1 MTNPTTF
8 LWRMLVFLVA
18 VAALVGLLSVEIAT
32 AFGAN
37 PLLNGVI
44 GAVLLLGIAWNI
56 RQVLALTREVEWIE
70 GFRSAAPNALA
81 PRSTTPEAPKLL
93 APMASMLAS
102 RRSERL
108 QLSAIG
114 MRSVLDGIASRLD
127 ESREISR
134 YATGLLIF
142 LGLLG
147 TFWGLLMTIGSVSAV
162 INSMSVGGGDIA
174 ELFNQLKAG
183 LSEPLR
189 GMAVAFSSSM
199 LGLAGALVLGFLDL
213 QAGQAQNRFY
223 TELEDWLASATRL
236 SSGTLGGEGE
246 GSMPAYVQALLEQSA
261 ENMDELQRTMA
272 RTEEGRA
279 QGNQAVMALSERLSV
294 LAEQMRA
301 SQVLMTR
308 MAEAQMQLQP
318 TLARLAD
325 AAGAGALDE
334 ASRAHLR
341 NLELYLARILEE
353 MTQGRMQA
361 TSEIRNEIKVLAR
374 TIAALAEDP
383 RQ

>member
-18 VAALVGLLSVEIAT
+18 VAALVGLLSAEIGS

-37 PLLNGVI
+37 PMLNGVI
-44 GAVLLLGIAWNI
+44 VAVLLLGIAWNI

-70 GFRSAAPNALA
+70 GYRSAAPNALA
-81 PRSTTPEAPKLL
+81 PRSNPQAAPKLL

-147 TFWGLLMTIGSVSAV
+147 TFWGLLLTIGSVSAV
-162 INSMSVGGGDIA
+162 INGMSVGQGDIA
-174 ELFNQLKAG
+174 ELFNQLKTG
-183 LSEPLR
+183 LSEPLQ
-189 GMAVAFSSSM
+189 GMAIAFSSSM

-223 TELEDWLASATRL
+223 TELEDWLAGATRL
-236 SSGTLGGEGE
+236 SSGALGGEGE
-246 GSMPAYVQALLEQSA
+246 GSIPAYVQALLEQSA

-272 RTEEGRA
+272 RTEEGRT

-308 MAEAQMQLQP
+308 MAEAQTQLQP

-361 TSEIRNEIKVLAR
+361 TGEIRNEIKVLAR

-383 RQ
+383 RT

>member
-1 MTNPTTF
+1 MTSPTLYF
-8 LWRMLVFLVA
+8 WRMLGFLVA
-18 VAALVGLLSVEIAT
+18 VCGLAGLLAGELLS

-37 PLLNGVI
+37 PMLNGVI
-44 GAVLLLGIAWNI
+44 AAVLLLGAAWNI
-56 RQVLALTREVEWIE
+56 RQVLALTREVEWID
-70 GFRSAAPNALA
+70 GFRNPAPGA
-81 PRSTTPEAPKLL
+81 PSRPAPKLL

-102 RRSERL
+102 RRGERFS
-108 QLSAIG
+108 LSAMA

-147 TFWGLLMTIGSVSAV
+147 TFWGLLLTIGSVSAV
-162 INSMSVGGGDIA
+162 ISGMSVGDGDINA
-174 ELFNQLKAG
+174 LFNQLKSG

-189 GMAVAFSSSM
+189 GMAIAFSSSM

-223 TELEDWLASATRL
+223 TELEDWLAGATRL
-236 SSGTLGGEGE
+236 SSGALGGDGE

-261 ENMDELQRTMA
+261 ENMEELQRTLA
-272 RTEEGRA
+272 RNEEGRA
-279 QGNQAVMALSERLSV
+279 QGNAALMQLTERLAV

-301 SQVLMTR
+301 SQTLMNR
-308 MAEAQMQLQP
+308 MAEAQAQLQP

-325 AAGAGALDE
+325 SSAQGALDE
-334 ASRAHLR
+334 ASRAHIR

-361 TSEIRNEIKVLAR
+361 TAEIRNEIKVLAR
-374 TIAALAEDP
+374 TIAAIAEEPP
-383 RQ
+383 R